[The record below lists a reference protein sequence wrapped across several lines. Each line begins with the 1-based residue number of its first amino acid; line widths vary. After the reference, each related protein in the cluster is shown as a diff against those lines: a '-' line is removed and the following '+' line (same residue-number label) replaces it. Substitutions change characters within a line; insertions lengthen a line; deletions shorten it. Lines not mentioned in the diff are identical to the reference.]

1 MKFIDNKGRLF
12 GKISFIDV
20 LAILAVL
27 ALGAGLLIRNFSLET
42 TAANTPSVKFSY
54 TAKIQNVSDMISR
67 QFRVGDKIYNEASG
81 EYYGTISDVE
91 VKDAEVWNANAQG
104 EYVKGTSVDR
114 KDVYI
119 TVDAEGIISNGRH
132 LIGRTNEIE
141 PNYQCYM
148 YSKYVKFFF
157 YVMEIY

>member
-104 EYVKGTSVDR
+104 E
-114 KDVYI
+114 
-119 TVDAEGIISNGRH
+119 
-132 LIGRTNEIE
+132 
-141 PNYQCYM
+141 
-148 YSKYVKFFF
+148 
-157 YVMEIY
+157 